1 MSGGMQ
7 AAGAACPAWG
17 EDERKQLMENLS
29 FVCSKCGGSEYETDE
44 FRVKGGSL
52 KNIFDVRSKRFT
64 TVTCKRCNY
73 TELYKG
79 DPTGITDMG
88 DTFVG

>member
-1 MSGGMQ
+1 
-7 AAGAACPAWG
+7 
-17 EDERKQLMENLS
+17 MENLN
-29 FVCSKCGGSEYETDE
+29 FTCPKCGGSEYETDE
-44 FRVKGGSL
+44 IRVKGGSL

-79 DPTGITDMG
+79 DPTTPTDMG
-88 DTFVG
+88 DSFAG